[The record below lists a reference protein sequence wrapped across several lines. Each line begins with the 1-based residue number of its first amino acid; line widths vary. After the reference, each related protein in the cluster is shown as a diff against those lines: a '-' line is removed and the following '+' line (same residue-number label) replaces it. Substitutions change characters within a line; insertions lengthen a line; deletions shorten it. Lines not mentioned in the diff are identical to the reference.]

1 MTSAV
6 ATKQNGKVV
15 PSQGSE
21 GKAYILSGKHT
32 QTIIKLIDAAHAAGV
47 TPILWGKPGVGKTAL
62 VDALAQRPGFGGLVR
77 VLTGSQDKS
86 DTLGM
91 PSRDSYEARDGMVY
105 QTTAHATP
113 DWVLQ
118 ANDSDGTFYVFLD
131 ELPQAD
137 TDVQGTFLTVL
148 QNYVMP
154 SGAKIKPHVKF
165 IAAGNPTDIVAS
177 GFELIEPLTNRLAH
191 LTYEPPKE
199 EWFEGMLAAWGKQ
212 VSPEEAALRRYIVG
226 YLVGHANM
234 LHNPPEAGSTENAWP
249 SRRSWDNLARMGAPL
264 THDKDLLEFAAES
277 LIGKAAASDFVTSVF
292 RLQAKTPDEIVADPS
307 CVDWNNTF
315 AGFVGL
321 AGVISWMQNPD
332 DALAVAK
339 VFKYASKNGPRDVVV
354 THLKDFLSA
363 AAKVGGNRAKVF
375 AELDWKGNELKE
387 FASLIFPTS
396 KVSTKSASTNETDDD
411 EDY

>member
-1 MTSAV
+1 MTST
-6 ATKQNGKVV
+6 ATKTA
-15 PSQGSE
+15 PADES
-21 GKAYILSGKHT
+21 AYILSGKHT
-32 QTIIKLIDAAHAAGV
+32 QEIIKLIDAAHSAGI
-47 TPILWGKPGVGKTAL
+47 TPMLWGKPGVGKTAL
-62 VDALAQRPGFGGLVR
+62 VEALATRPGFGGLVR

-148 QNYVMP
+148 QNHVMP
-154 SGAKIKPHVKF
+154 SGARIKPHVKF

-191 LTYEPPKE
+191 FTYEPPKE
-199 EWFEGMLAAWGKQ
+199 EWFEGMMAAWGKE
-212 VSPEEAALRRYIVG
+212 VSPQESTLRRCIVG
-226 YLVGHANM
+226 YLVGHANL

-249 SRRSWDNLARMGAPL
+249 SRRSWDNLARMGSTL
-264 THDKDLLEFAAES
+264 MDDKNLLEAAATS

-292 RLQAKTPDEIVADPS
+292 RLNAKSPEEIVTDPS
-307 CVDWNNTF
+307 CVDWTNTF

-321 AGVISWMQNPD
+321 SGVVSWMTTPE
-332 DALAVAK
+332 DALAAAK
-339 VFKYASKNGPRDVVV
+339 VFKFASENGPRDVVV
-354 THLKDFLSA
+354 THLKDFLTKAGS
-363 AAKVGGNRAKVF
+363 VGGNRAKVF
-375 AELDWKGNELKE
+375 TELGLKGSELKDFVNIV
-387 FASLIFPTS
+387 FAAD
-396 KVSTKSASTNETDDD
+396 KVSAKVAAKNDDD
-411 EDY
+411 DDY